1 MNSPISSAAQD
12 NLNASVAVF
21 AENLSV
27 TYATRTSLLGRFRH
41 SALKDISFSIN
52 KGETF
57 GVMGRNGCGKSTLLR
72 ILAGIYKHDKGKLQF
87 AGINNRSLLALG
99 LGFDGEL
106 SGRDNALVSL
116 MLQGIKKKEAKKLIP
131 EIQEFSELGD
141 FFDQPV
147 RTYSSGMR
155 SRLGFSVGVK
165 GETDLLLID
174 EVLSVGD
181 QHFKKKAEDVLLQ
194 RINGEQTVVF
204 VSHSAGQVKKLCKR
218 AIWIEQGTVAASG
231 NTRRVAKKYQDFM
244 DSL

>member
-1 MNSPISSAAQD
+1 MNSNTN
-12 NLNASVAVF
+12 NLSVSNDLVAVK

-27 TYATRTSLLGRFRH
+27 TYSTRTKLVKKFKYM
-41 SALKDISFSIN
+41 ALKDVSFSIH

-72 ILAGIYKHDKGKLQF
+72 ILAGVYKHDEGRLIF
-87 AGINNRSLLALG
+87 NGIKSKSLLTLG
-99 LGFDGEL
+99 LGFDGDL
-106 SGRDNALVSL
+106 SGRDNALLSL
-116 MLQGIKKKEAKKLIP
+116 MLQGMKKKDAKKLLP
-131 EIQEFSELGD
+131 EIEAFSELSG

-181 QHFKKKAEDVLLQ
+181 QHFRKKAEEVLLS
-194 RINGEQTVVF
+194 RIQSDQTVVF
-204 VSHSAGQVKKLCKR
+204 VSHSAGQVEKLCKR
-218 AIWIEQGTVAASG
+218 AIWVEQGTVAASG
-231 NTRRVAKKYQDFM
+231 DVRSVAKKYQDFM
-244 DSL
+244 GSL

>member
-1 MNSPISSAAQD
+1 MSTSLDLVLESDNAA
-12 NLNASVAVF
+12 VI

-27 TYATRTSLLGRFRH
+27 TYSARTRLLSRFQH
-41 SALKDISFSIN
+41 AALKDVSFTIQ

-72 ILAGIYKHDKGKLQF
+72 ILAGVYKHDRGKLEF
-87 AGINNRSLLALG
+87 PDIKNKSLLALG
-99 LGFDGEL
+99 LGFDPEL

-116 MLQGIKKKEAKKLIP
+116 MLQGVKKKDAKSFIP
-131 EIQEFSELGD
+131 EILEFSELTK

-155 SRLGFSVGVK
+155 ARLGFSVGVK
-165 GETDLLLID
+165 GDTDLLLID

-181 QHFKKKAEDVLLQ
+181 QNFRKKAEEVLLSK
-194 RINGEQTVVF
+194 INSEQTVVF
-204 VSHSAGQVKKLCKR
+204 VSHSAGQVKKLCER
-218 AIWIEQGTVAASG
+218 AIWIEQGKVAASG
-231 NTRRVAKKYQDFM
+231 PVRRVAKQYEKFM